1 MRIGALLGI
10 TLAVAACGDSPVA
23 PVRPLD
29 QAPTLATSE
38 WERSTQPFEASMFVS
53 CANGG
58 LGEYVD
64 LSGEL
69 EFSIHTFE
77 DADGGL
83 RTRTFIR
90 PSLVRGVGT
99 ETGTAYRGVG
109 LTSMDERYYPDG
121 QLASEKYHNI
131 VRLIG
136 QGKGGN
142 LHMHVVAHVRYD
154 EDGTLVHEVD
164 VDQVT
169 CK

>member
-10 TLAVAACGDSPVA
+10 TIAVAACGDSPVA
-23 PVRPLD
+23 PLRTLD
-29 QAPTLATSE
+29 RAPTLASSE

-58 LGEYVD
+58 LGEHVD
-64 LSGEL
+64 LTGEL
-69 EFSIHTFE
+69 EISIHTVE
-77 DADGGL
+77 DADGAT
-83 RTRTFIR
+83 RTRTLIR
-90 PSLVRGVGT
+90 PSQVRGVGT

-121 QLASEKYHNI
+121 EMASEKYTNI
-131 VRLIG
+131 VRLVG

-154 EDGTLVHEVD
+154 ENGNVVHEVG